1 MNQSFPPW
9 VIPVIAV
16 SLFMFLLAVGM
27 LLAVFW
33 YMKSKRQTDTT
44 QTGTMPLHNT
54 QYQGGAEIQN
64 QSNAQSSYLNNP
76 TQQPE
81 QINNGAHQSYNYY
94 PQRFDNGTHAFSS
107 QSPVVQSQNLALL
120 PQQENEN
127 HGFNYHRLESPDAAQ
142 DTAYKDSSGQQVY
155 PQNDPFQSNSYPYN
169 PPYNPHY
176 QVGFQGNH

>member
-16 SLFMFLLAVGM
+16 SLVMFLLAVGM

-44 QTGTMPLHNT
+44 QTGTMPLHNI

-64 QSNAQSSYLNNP
+64 QSNAQSFYSNDP

-81 QINNGAHQSYNYY
+81 QINNEAHQCYDYY
-94 PQRFDNGTHAFSS
+94 PQRFDNSTHAFSS
-107 QSPVVQSQNLALL
+107 QAPVVQSQNLALL
-120 PQQENEN
+120 PQQENES
-127 HGFNYHRLESPDAAQ
+127 HRLESPDAAQ

-155 PQNDPFQSNSYPYN
+155 PQNVPFQSNSYPYN

>member
-1 MNQSFPPW
+1 MKQSFPPW

-16 SLFMFLLAVGM
+16 SLVMFLFAVGI

-142 DTAYKDSSGQQVY
+142 DTAYQDSSGQQVY